1 MPLRLRLPRFEMPR
15 IRLSRFAVPR
25 VGMSQVRM
33 PRVRVPRIPILMWA
47 LAAAVVILLLAPLAY
62 VLSTSGRHLVSARTQ
77 APAAKVSQKGSAPSA
92 LTAAIPGVEAKTGL
106 KYATGSC
113 PVNTACLRLAGQT
126 TGLNAAA
133 VKFTTAE
140 RGGRQCVG
148 YVYQAGGTWRF
159 LDASCQLPGQLSPLL
174 GNTATVHVPGQCANV
189 RDAASLHGKIVA
201 CLNDRSAVRVDGGP
215 NYADGKLWWHLEKN
229 GWMAH
234 DFLVTA

>member
-15 IRLSRFAVPR
+15 IRLLRFAVPR
-25 VGMSQVRM
+25 VGM

-140 RGGRQCVG
+140 TGGRQCVG